1 MKIKKVE
8 KNSWETFKK
17 VSKYLIPICLILVI
31 GISILIIILSFK
43 KKKTAKEIV
52 NEMGIGWNLGNTFD
66 CFEKSKIFN
75 SPDDQ
80 ITVWGNTIPTKKMI
94 HRIKKYGFK
103 TIRLPVT
110 WMHFIDES
118 GNVNSDWM
126 SRVKEV
132 AKWIIKDKMYCILNV
147 HHDGAEGNWLSEGLK
162 VKNKYINLWSQIATE
177 FKNFNEYLIF
187 ESMNE
192 VVFYIGDKYDY
203 LTLLGLNQIFID
215 TVRNSGGKN
224 GDRLL
229 LIAGMDGN
237 ADLTCSSEYV
247 LPIDPINKFGVS
259 FNYYIPERFTL
270 EKESAPWTYEI
281 DNITYVI
288 EPMIHWGNKDHYE
301 EMFNNFEN
309 IKKVF
314 LDKQIPVIINEVGV
328 LTEEKKESKS
338 IREFLFAAF
347 AITTDYDGIMT
358 CLWDTSKKGA
368 GDMNFYDK
376 ENNRWYD
383 EKIRDYL
390 TKIIKREYVKPTE
403 YYILSNQETVYNNDS
418 YGNMVINIENKKANR
433 AVVNILVRGID
444 YKSIVLGIASRNKD
458 RIWIGEGITGNEG
471 RKQDDGSYTFFIDI
485 KDKDYNEFIQVE
497 RWWGQDY
504 ITFKYFTIIYD
515 KEYAD
520 FNYIEYKNAISNY
533 I

>member
-1 MKIKKVE
+1 MKSE
-8 KNSWETFKK
+8 KIEKDSWQTFKK
-17 VSKYLIPICLILVI
+17 VSKYVLPICLILVI
-31 GISILIIILSFK
+31 GISILIIVLSLR

-66 CFEKSKIFN
+66 CFEKSKKFN
-75 SPDDQ
+75 SPDEQ
-80 ITVWGNTIPTKKMI
+80 ITAWGNIIPTKEMI
-94 HRIKKYGFK
+94 LKIKKYGFK

-132 AKWIIKDKMYCILNV
+132 TEWIIKDKMYCILNV
-147 HHDGAEGNWLSEGLK
+147 HHDGVTGSWLSEGMK
-162 VKNKYINLWSQIATE
+162 VKNKYINLWSQIAEE
-177 FKNFNEYLIF
+177 FKNFNDYLIF

-192 VVFYIGDKYDY
+192 VKFQIGDKHDF
-203 LTLLGLNQIFID
+203 LALLNLNQLFID
-215 TVRNSGGKN
+215 IVRNSGGKN

-237 ADLTCSSEYV
+237 ADLTCSSEYSI
-247 LPIDPINKFGVS
+247 PIDPINKYAVS

-270 EKESAPWTYEI
+270 ESDSAPWTYEAG
-281 DNITYVI
+281 NITYEI
-288 EPMIHWGNKDHYE
+288 LPMTHWGEKDHYE
-301 EMFNNFEN
+301 EMLNNFEN
-309 IKKVF
+309 IKKTF

-328 LTEEKKESKS
+328 LTEEKKDSKS
-338 IREFLFAAF
+338 IREFLFSSF
-347 AITTDYDGIMT
+347 LLSIDYDGIMV

-376 ENNRWYD
+376 ENDRWYD
-383 EKIRDYL
+383 EKIGDFFI
-390 TKIIKREYVKPTE
+390 KISKGEYIKPTE
-403 YYILSNQETVYNNDS
+403 YYILSNQETTYSTNSN
-418 YGNMVINIENKKANR
+418 GNMVINIGKKKAKRLIFNISVR
-433 AVVNILVRGID
+433 RTENYNVGVGILV
-444 YKSIVLGIASRNKD
+444 KD
-458 RIWIGEGITGNEG
+458 KNGLWMSEMIPGSEGK
-471 RKQDDGSYTFFIDI
+471 KQDDGTYTFFIDI